1 MNIAEVK
8 YLGNLRTEAK
18 HLRSGNKFI
27 TDAPTDNKGKGE
39 AFSPTDLMATSLAT
53 CMLTLMGITA
63 NENNIPLESA
73 NVDVEKVM
81 GSNPRKVD
89 VIRLHFDV
97 QASGI
102 SNEDQQ
108 KLADAARNCPVAL
121 SLREDL
127 QQEVSFNFQ

>member
-1 MNIAEVK
+1 MSISEVK

-27 TDAPTDNKGKGE
+27 TDAPIDNKGKGE

-53 CMLTLMGITA
+53 CMLTLMGITS
-63 NENNIPLESA
+63 NQYDIPLQSA
-73 NVDVEKVM
+73 NVDVEKIM

-89 VIRLHFDV
+89 VIRLHFEV
-97 QASGI
+97 ETSGI
-102 SNEDQQ
+102 SADEQQ
-108 KLADAARNCPVAL
+108 KLEKAARNCPVAL

-127 QQEVSFNFQ
+127 KQEVTFNFY

>member
-1 MNIAEVK
+1 MSISAVK

-27 TDAPTDNKGKGE
+27 TDAPIDNKGKGE

-53 CMLTLMGITA
+53 CMLTIMGITS
-63 NENNIPLESA
+63 NHNDIPLQSA
-73 NVDVEKVM
+73 NVDVEKIM

-89 VIRLHFDV
+89 VIRLHFEV
-97 QASGI
+97 ETPGI
-102 SNEDQQ
+102 SADEQQ
-108 KLADAARNCPVAL
+108 KLEKAARNCPVAL

-127 QQEVSFNFQ
+127 KQEVTFNFH